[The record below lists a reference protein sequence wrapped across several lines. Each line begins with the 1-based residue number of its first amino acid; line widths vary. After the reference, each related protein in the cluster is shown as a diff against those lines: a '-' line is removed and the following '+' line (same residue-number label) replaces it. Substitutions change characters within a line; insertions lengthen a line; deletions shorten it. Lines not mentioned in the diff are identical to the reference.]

1 MNEQAQALNAE
12 EAMLNYLTAEEGE
25 QEVIEEEDAPAEVVD
40 EESETEEQAEEDE
53 TSDEDAEPE
62 EDEEIVWNGEVK
74 KVSKSELKELAQKG
88 FDYTA
93 KTQTLAEER
102 RILAIERQTLQAQ
115 AQIQEKALDIVG
127 EVKSIDRQLA
137 AYKNVDWNA
146 LAENDPVEYLKHNH
160 AYRELKDVRE
170 SKVQE
175 FQSMQAYEQQQAAQ
189 FSQERLAHESKKLA
203 ERIPE
208 FRDPQ
213 KAGAAKAKMVGYL
226 EQRGFNSAEI
236 DTIVDSRMVEVIYDA
251 LRYKALNDTKP
262 AVKKRIEAAPKSLKS
277 GSAQNVSSAKNAE
290 LVKRLRQT
298 GKEEYAAKLIESML

>member
-25 QEVIEEEDAPAEVVD
+25 SEVADEEEPQAEEVE
-40 EESETEEQAEEDE
+40 EESESEGQAEDE
-53 TSDEDAEPE
+53 TSEDEAEPE
-62 EDEEIVWNGEVK
+62 EEIVWNGEVK
-74 KVSKSELKELAQKG
+74 KLTKSELKELAQKG
-88 FDYTA
+88 FDYTV

-115 AQIQEKALDIVG
+115 AHIQEKALDIVC

-160 AYRELKDVRE
+160 AYRELKEVRD

-175 FQSMQAYEQQQAAQ
+175 FQSMQAYEQQNAAQ
-189 FSQERLAHESKKLA
+189 FSQERLAYESKKLA

-213 KAGAAKAKMVGYL
+213 KAAATKAQMVGYL

-262 AVKKRIEAAPKSLKS
+262 AVKKRIEAAPKSLKP